1 MMRIDHPI
9 HGAAEAGDVDAIR
22 RWLDGEPALLDV
34 RDRKGAT
41 PLHRAVAAGARRTV
55 TLLLDR
61 GADVHARHL
70 DGPGDA
76 AGYAPVDFEPIDVA
90 LFEHDRADFG
100 MAQLLVERG
109 AAYDLTVAAACGDLV
124 HVSAALD
131 AAPARIHEARPHGR
145 RPLSAAVAFGH
156 DAIVRLL
163 LDRGADPTWA
173 EGAKGPRGA
182 ALHAAAT
189 RGDLTLV
196 DLLLD
201 HGADPNAHVDAAG
214 SPTFAARTPEVR
226 ARLLARGGIL
236 DCYDLVWLNEDD
248 EVVRRV
254 SADPAAA
261 DSGCGGVFTAAA
273 TLGKRDLVARLIA
286 AGARVPAVVTGC
298 RSYLLEDPGIL
309 RLLLES
315 GAMDPDGRNAEG
327 ATALH
332 DLCGRDGRGR
342 PRAHRVEC
350 AALLLDAGASID
362 ARDRETGATP
372 LGWAARHDLPDMA
385 AYLRAR
391 GATA

>member
-1 MMRIDHPI
+1 MRDDHAI
-9 HGAAEAGDVDAIR
+9 HGAAAAGDVEAVR
-22 RWLDGEPALLDV
+22 RWLDADRALLDI

-41 PLHRAVAAGARRTV
+41 PLHRAVAAGAHGTV

-61 GADVHARHL
+61 GADIDARHL

-76 AGYAPVDFEPIDVA
+76 AGYAPVGFEPVDIA
-90 LFEHDRADFG
+90 LFEHDRGDF
-100 MAQLLVERG
+100 ATARLLVDRG
-109 AAYDLTVAAACGDLV
+109 AAYDLTVAAACGDLA
-124 HVSAALD
+124 HVAAALD
-131 AAPARIHEARPHGR
+131 AAPDRIREARPHGR
-145 RPLSAAVAFGH
+145 RPLSAAVVFGH

-163 LDRGADPTWA
+163 LDRGADPAWA
-173 EGAKGPRGA
+173 EGADGPRGT
-182 ALHAAAT
+182 ALHAAAR
-189 RGDLTLV
+189 RGDIALV

-214 SPTFAARTPEVR
+214 SATYAARTPEIR
-226 ARLLARGGIL
+226 ARLLARGGVL

-254 SADPAAA
+254 TADPAAA
-261 DSGCGGVFTAAA
+261 DAGCGGVFTAAA

-286 AGARVPAVVTGC
+286 AGARVPAVVGGC
-298 RSYLLEDPGIL
+298 RSYLLEDPEIL
-309 RLLLES
+309 RLLLTS
-315 GAMDPDGRNAEG
+315 GAMDPDGLNAEG

-342 PRAHRVEC
+342 PRDHRLAC

-372 LGWAARHDLPDMA
+372 LAWAMRHDLPDIA
-385 AYLRAR
+385 AYLRSR
-391 GATA
+391 GATE